1 MMIKTPKLLLTILAG
16 ALMSMTIPVVTQ
28 AQTID
33 DAGTAF
39 NNAVQLIDTDV
50 TGAIKAFET
59 CIEVCDKVGDEAND
73 LKAQSMA
80 QVPAL
85 YYKNTIALY
94 SAKDLSGAVK
104 AGQATIEAAKK
115 YNDMDLAA
123 KATDV
128 TAQFYF
134 AVGNDFLKTKDLTS
148 ALDNFNA
155 ALELDPSQTKA
166 LLGLTLVYK
175 EQDDFDNLGATAE
188 KLIALNNNDD
198 KFVQKSMGVIQKEFV
213 IAGAKALQASQA
225 EKAIGLLDKAFT
237 YGDNSADANYYYTI
251 AANMLK
257 NYDKAIEMANKA
269 IELEQKDKN
278 KIYFELGKAYEGK
291 ADADNACIAYKK
303 VAAGPNAAAA
313 KYQIEQVLKCK

>member
-1 MMIKTPKLLLTILAG
+1 MIKTPKLLLTILAG

-104 AGQATIEAAKK
+104 AGLATIEAAKK

>member
-1 MMIKTPKLLLTILAG
+1 MIKTPKLLLTILAG

>member
-1 MMIKTPKLLLTILAG
+1 MMIKTSKLLFTILAG
-16 ALMSMTIPVVTQ
+16 ALMSFTNPVQLQ

-33 DAGTAF
+33 DAGAAF
-39 NNAVQLIDTDV
+39 NNAVQLIETNV
-50 TGAIKAFET
+50 PEAIKAFES
-59 CIEVCDKVGDEAND
+59 CIEICDKVGEEAND
-73 LKAQSMA
+73 LKSQSMA

-85 YYKNTIALY
+85 HYKNTIALY
-94 SAKDLSGAVK
+94 SSKDLPGAVK
-104 AGQATIEAAKK
+104 AGLATIEAAKK

-123 KATDV
+123 KATDI

-134 AVGNDFLKTKDLTS
+134 AVGNDYLKNKDLQS

-175 EQDDFDNLGATAE
+175 EKDDYESLEATAD
-188 KLIALNNNDD
+188 KMMALNATGD
-198 KFVQKSMGVIQKEFV
+198 KYIEKSMGVIQKEFV

-225 EKAIGLLDKAFT
+225 ERAATLLDKAFA
-237 YGDNSADANYYYTI
+237 YGENSADANYYYAI

-257 NYDKAIEMANKA
+257 NYDKAVETANKA
-269 IELEQKDKN
+269 LELEQKDKN

-291 ADADNACIAYKK
+291 GEADNACLAYKK
-303 VAAGPNAAAA
+303 VTAGPNAQAA